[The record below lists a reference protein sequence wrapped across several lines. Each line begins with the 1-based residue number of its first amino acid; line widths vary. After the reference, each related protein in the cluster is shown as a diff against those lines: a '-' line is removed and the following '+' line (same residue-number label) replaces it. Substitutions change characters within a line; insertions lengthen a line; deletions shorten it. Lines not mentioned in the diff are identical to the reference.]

1 MPTQEERLA
10 ALEQTTAE
18 HIKETA
24 RHIRQ
29 TNEHLTM
36 TLGLIQ
42 RQSFDISAINHNLED
57 MQESIQNTLSVHFE
71 GANAHLE
78 HLQLNDEKT
87 DKRLNAIETQLTQHT
102 TLFNEHKTLL
112 TQHTTLLNEHKTLLT
127 QILAR
132 LSEKP

>member
-1 MPTQEERLA
+1 MPTQEERLT

-24 RHIRQ
+24 KHIRQ

-36 TLGLIQ
+36 TLGLLQ
-42 RQSFDISAINHNLED
+42 RQSFDMSAINRHVED
-57 MQESIQNTLSVHFE
+57 LQENIQKTLSVHFE

-78 HLQLNDEKT
+78 HLQRYADTT
-87 DKRLNAIETQLTQHT
+87 DTRLHAIETQLA
-102 TLFNEHKTLL
+102 
-112 TQHTTLLNEHKTLLT
+112 QHTTLLSEHKTLLT

-132 LSEKP
+132 LPEKP